1 MQTQKVILVGTSNP
15 PAEVIHL
22 PNQEK
27 PRFSMALTGDSFI
40 TTRIS
45 CYNEADFTELFDL
58 IRNQDFGF
66 TNLEVLLN
74 DYKGIPAAESG
85 GTYAG
90 APTALAKEIKWAGF
104 HMVSRANNHSL
115 DYSYEGLRITSRTL
129 DEHGISHAGVGETL
143 AEARSPAY
151 MDFPFGRVALLSAS
165 STFASWG
172 RAGDSRPDFQGRPG
186 LSPLRYVTKYH
197 VTAEQINSLR
207 QIESALG
214 LRQIKERLKASGF
227 AKPEE
232 DTEFSFLGLQFVE
245 SDVPGIHSEPNEKDV
260 REIVK
265 WIKDARRQAD
275 WVLFS
280 LHAHEAQLE
289 RELPAEFIVTFARK
303 CIDAGVDIFIGH
315 GPHVLRGIE
324 IYKGKPIFY
333 SLGNFIFQNDLVY
346 KHPQEIYDRY
356 SLPLDATPA
365 DIYDTRSKN
374 DTVGFPSDPAYW
386 ESVLA
391 VVVFEER
398 SPKRIDLFPLT
409 LGFGKPRPQ
418 RGRPFLARG
427 EEAVRILRRLQ
438 GLSEPFGTAIEI
450 EGEKGIIRI

>member
-1 MQTQKVILVGTSNP
+1 
-15 PAEVIHL
+15 
-22 PNQEK
+22 
-27 PRFSMALTGDSFI
+27 MALTGDSFI

-45 CYNEADFTELFDL
+45 CYTEPDFIGVFDT
-58 IRNQDFGF
+58 IRSQDFGF

-90 APTALAKEIKWAGF
+90 APCALADEIKWAGF

-115 DYSYEGLRITSRTL
+115 DYSYEGLRITTETL
-129 DEHGISHAGVGETL
+129 DRKGISHAGVGENL
-143 AEARSPAY
+143 AQARSPAY

-172 RAGDSRPDFQGRPG
+172 RAGDQRPDFQGRPG

-197 VTAEQINSLR
+197 VSKEHIEALK
-207 QIESALG
+207 QIERSLG
-214 LRQIKERLKASGF
+214 IDKVKERLKKSGYF
-227 AKPEE
+227 KPGSKNEL
-232 DTEFSFLGLQFVE
+232 SFLGLRFVE
-245 SDVPGIHSEPNEKDV
+245 SDSPGLHTEPNEKDLK
-260 REIVK
+260 EITK

-280 LHAHEAQLE
+280 LHAHESHLV
-289 RELPAEFIVTFARK
+289 REVPAEFIVTFAHA
-303 CIDAGVDIFIGH
+303 CIDAGVDVFIGH

-324 IYKGKPIFY
+324 IYRGKPIFY

-346 KHPQEIYDRY
+346 RHPQEIYDRY
-356 SLPLDATPA
+356 SLSLEATPA

-374 DTVGFPSDPAYW
+374 DTAGFPGDPAYW

-391 VVVFEER
+391 LTIYENGTLTKIE
-398 SPKRIDLFPLT
+398 LLPLC

-418 RGRPFLARG
+418 RGRPFFAK
-427 EEAVRILRRLQ
+427 EDKAIKILQRLQ
-438 GLSEPFGTAIEI
+438 ELSEPFGTKITIED
-450 EGEKGIIRI
+450 EKGIISI